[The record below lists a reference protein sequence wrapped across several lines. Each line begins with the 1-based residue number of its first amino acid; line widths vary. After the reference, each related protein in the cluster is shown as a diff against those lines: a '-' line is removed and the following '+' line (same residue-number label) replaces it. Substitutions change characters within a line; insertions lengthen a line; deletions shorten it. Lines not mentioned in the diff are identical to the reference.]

1 MSLLLVGSFDDAE
14 RDRWR
19 EVLAA
24 ALPQHRLL
32 LSADEVLRADIEV
45 AIVANPPAGALRE
58 LPGLR
63 LIQSLWA
70 GVDRLLADPTLPAGV
85 PIARMVDPALASAMA
100 ETALWAVL
108 SLHRGFFAYQ
118 QRQRQALWQQHA
130 QRRADEVGITLL
142 GFGAMGQA
150 CAQALLRQGYAVTA
164 WTRGTGAVV
173 PAALPDVQRIS
184 GREAL
189 WRRLA
194 DSDIVINLLP
204 LTADTTGL
212 LNTEFFRAM
221 PRHGAVVNLGRGG
234 HVVEADLLQ
243 GLDQGLLRHAVLDVF
258 AVEPLPSQHPYWRH
272 DRVTVLP
279 HAAALT
285 DPRSAARLVAA
296 NVQALAEGRTPAH
309 LIDRERGY

>member
-1 MSLLLVGSFDDAE
+1 MNLLLAGSFDDAE

-32 LSADEVLRADIEV
+32 LSADEVPRADVEV
-45 AIVANPPAGALRE
+45 AVVANPPVGALRE

-70 GVDRLLADPTLPAGV
+70 GVDRLLADPTIPPGV

-100 ETALWAVL
+100 ETALWSVL

-118 QRQRQALWQQHA
+118 QRQRQALWRQHT

-142 GFGAMGQA
+142 GFGAMGRA

-164 WTRGTGAVV
+164 WTRSSGGAVPAV
-173 PAALPDVQRIS
+173 PGVQCIS

-189 WRRLA
+189 WQRLA

-204 LTADTTGL
+204 LTDDTTGL
-212 LNTEFFRAM
+212 LNAAFFGAM

-243 GLDQGLLRHAVLDVF
+243 CLDRGLLRHAVLDVF
-258 AVEPLPSQHPYWRH
+258 AVEPLPREHPYWRH
-272 DRVTVLP
+272 YRITVLP

-296 NVQALAEGRTPAH
+296 NVQALAEGRTPVH
-309 LIDRERGY
+309 LIDRVRGY